1 MLFEFIANPWF
12 MTLLLLWTIPWK
24 GVALWK
30 SARNKQKSWFIVM
43 LLFSTVAILE
53 MIYLGFFQKKSR
65 K

>member
-53 MIYLGFFQKKSR
+53 MIYLGFFQMKSR